1 MMTLEFLQAKED
13 LRQLVDDYAS
23 LGDEKKIAQ
32 VMALFTPD
40 AVYSVYMGGVQVA
53 STAGT
58 ETLEKEFSGHAAQV
72 KTYFTLNGQH
82 MVKVDGDTAAGVSFT
97 QIKMAR
103 TSEGLDVVTDYSVR
117 YDDQYVRQDGNWLIK
132 ERTAHFLIVEARP
145 LSH

>member
-1 MMTLEFLQAKED
+1 MTPEFLQTKED

-23 LGDEKKIAQ
+23 LGDEKRIAE

-40 AVYSVYMGGVQVA
+40 AVYSVHMGGVQVA
-53 STAGT
+53 RTVGT

-82 MVKVDGDTAAGVSFT
+82 TVSVDGNTATGVSFT
-97 QIKMAR
+97 QLKMVRA
-103 TSEGLDVVTDYSVR
+103 SEGSDILTDYSVR
-117 YDDQYVRQDGNWLIK
+117 YDDQYVRQGDKWLIK
-132 ERTAHFLIVEARP
+132 ERTAHFLILEARP